1 MAALLPPLALLCGC
15 DNPQKA
21 PAATSDPLAVLGDP
35 ESGPRAVAAAM
46 DTLDSDPTRK
56 EYVQAL
62 RKMLHQPGWPMATR
76 EKAFERL
83 ERNDPDAL
91 KRTLELQLPRMD
103 ALEWRR
109 KLCQMIAQRG
119 WVDMAPTL
127 VRAWAEPR
135 PGWVERDEE
144 RPERQALEQL
154 VGKDKVPDYL
164 FQTLLE
170 ADAVSAQNL
179 RTRCWEILVRL
190 GQRERLEALLR
201 DASLKPNDLFL
212 ADLRAGALELGL
224 FPANRE
230 EILWVRKLREPSR
243 KAFWQDAAVAVQR
256 LPDARRRTLEIRD
269 IPVVVAAQRHR
280 PALVA
285 ATDDELYSGLEAWL
299 RSPVSKPE
307 KTIDFE
313 GWSGEFRQRLR
324 EWRPDLTW
332 GDLLAM
338 SLAVEALQVP
348 QVRAHLFDYADRD
361 VRDKTTEYGGV
372 IRLDDQGRYEVVE
385 FPPRVRGNDE
395 RFEAPQELLDAG
407 YTALFHFHFH
417 ATKHENERY
426 AAPAQGDFMYANNT
440 RANALTFTFIKKDL
454 LNVDYYRHGGVSV
467 DLGSIRR
474 P

>member
-1 MAALLPPLALLCGC
+1 MALVLPTAAISAC

-21 PAATSDPLAVLGDP
+21 PAPSSNPLGVLSNT
-35 ESGPRAVAAAM
+35 ESGPKAVAAAM
-46 DTLDSDPTRK
+46 DELDRDPTQK

-62 RKMLHQPGWPMATR
+62 RKMIHQPGWPMATR
-76 EKAFERL
+76 EKAFDRL
-83 ERNDPDAL
+83 ERNDLEAL

-109 KLCQMIAQRG
+109 KLCQMIAERQ
-119 WVDMAPTL
+119 WMDMAPTL

-135 PGWVERDEE
+135 PGWVDRDED
-144 RPERQALEQL
+144 RPERQALERL
-154 VGKDKVPDYL
+154 VGKDQVPEYL
-164 FQTLLE
+164 FQTLLQ

-179 RTRCWEILVRL
+179 RTRCWEMLIRL
-190 GQRERLEALLR
+190 GQRERLIALLQ

-243 KAFWQDAAVAVQR
+243 KAFWQEAAEAVKQLPQSRR
-256 LPDARRRTLEIRD
+256 LGLEVRD
-269 IPVVVAAQRHR
+269 IPVVVAVARHR
-280 PALVA
+280 PELFS
-285 ATDDELYSGLEAWL
+285 ATSDELYAGVEAWL
-299 RSPVSKPE
+299 RSPGSKPE

-324 EWRPDLTW
+324 EWKPDLTW
-332 GDLLAM
+332 GDLLALR
-338 SLAVEALQVP
+338 LAVEAIQVP
-348 QVRAHLFDYADRD
+348 QVRVHLFDYADRD
-361 VRDKTTEYGGV
+361 LRDKTTEYGGV
-372 IRLDDQGRYEVVE
+372 IRLDDQGRFEVVE
-385 FPPRVRGNDE
+385 FRPRVRGNDE

-417 ATKHENERY
+417 ATKYENDRY

-440 RANALTFTFIKKDL
+440 RANALTFTFIKRDL

-467 DLGSIRR
+467 DLGSIPR